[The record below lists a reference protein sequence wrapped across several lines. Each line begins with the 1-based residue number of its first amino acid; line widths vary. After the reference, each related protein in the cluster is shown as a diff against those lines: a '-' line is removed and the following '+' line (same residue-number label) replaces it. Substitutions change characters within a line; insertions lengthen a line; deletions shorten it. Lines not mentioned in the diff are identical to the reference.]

1 MRISKDYRRLNLAA
15 NILVVVT
22 VTTLAGLFTYRTF
35 FQPTLA
41 SLEAGLL
48 KAGSDFKGLPEVNFS
63 KSPNTI
69 LLVADIKCQF
79 FAQAFPFYKKLIAES
94 KGNSDVRVLFISE
107 NENEQVERY
116 LREQD
121 VNVEFIPNVDLVK
134 LKVDATPTIIWVD
147 ADRKIVGSYQ
157 GLFQE
162 KQESAFFEVYHKT
175 LSGK

>member
-15 NILVVVT
+15 NILVIVT
-22 VTTLAGLFTYRTF
+22 VTTLAGLFAYQTF

-48 KAGSDFKGLPEVNFS
+48 KAGSDFKGLPEINFS

-69 LLVADIKCQF
+69 LLTADTKCPF
-79 FAQAFPFYKKLIAES
+79 ITQAIPFYKRLIAES
-94 KGNSDVRVLFISE
+94 KKNSAVRILFVFE
-107 NENEQVERY
+107 NESGQVERY

-147 ADRKIVGSYQ
+147 ANRKIVGSYQ
-157 GLFQE
+157 GTLQE
-162 KQESAFFEVYHKT
+162 KEESAFLEIYEEKLF
-175 LSGK
+175 GR